1 MPDPYKMSF
10 VGHCPIRG
18 ELLVLNLLLFRQVV
32 NRNPLMQHN
41 SARRSSYMVVLSRVL
56 LFDFNFLNP
65 DLNSRFDLL
74 FSVDLEFL
82 YSVCL
87 LLKFVTFILHQINI
101 DLLSLTDLVAHDVS
115 KLLNLFL
122 NVGHD
127 RLLLFDEML
136 S

>member
-1 MPDPYKMSF
+1 MPDPYKMSL

-32 NRNPLMQHN
+32 NRNPLMKHN

-56 LFDFNFLNP
+56 LFDFNFLNS

-82 YSVCL
+82 YSVRL
-87 LLKFVTFILHQINI
+87 LFKFITFILHQINI
-101 DLLSLTDLVAHDVS
+101 DLLSLTDLVAHDIS
-115 KLLNLFL
+115 KLLNLLL